1 VIISAFE
8 EVWGHVI
15 VLGFC
20 EEQCASCVEGVP
32 PHISKHNS
40 QPQRKT
46 KNPRLVAVCCMAIGQ
61 VLRLD
66 DLTSTSNA
74 GVVEDLGWGTVILVI
89 GSGCIYRFSWGFYMH
104 WQRIG
109 NRLFSLYSAGCGYRC
124 IHVQYES
131 RFRGSAPLLYLTSFY
146 WVHLR
151 IQFRVAVSY

>member
-8 EVWGHVI
+8 EVWGNVI
-15 VLGFC
+15 MLGFC

-32 PHISKHNS
+32 PHISKHNP
-40 QPQRKT
+40 QPQRET
-46 KNPRLVAVCCMAIGQ
+46 KNPRLVSVCCMAIGPE
-61 VLRLD
+61 LKLD
-66 DLTSTSNA
+66 DLTSTSDA
-74 GVVEDLGWGTVILVI
+74 GVVEDSEWVTVILVI
-89 GSGCIYRFSWGFYMH
+89 GSGCICPFPWGFYMR

-146 WVHLR
+146 WLHFD